1 MIHGFMRLTI
11 TGILFCSLTV
21 PVMAQ
26 VDTSKLMEQLN
37 SKNEQER
44 LEAID
49 AVTKLG
55 PEAPVQLV
63 PTLARFLTVGTTEE
77 RWRAARAIAAIGP
90 AAANDA
96 VSALVECLRHKDPM
110 VRAYCAHALGK
121 MGKTARSA
129 ENVVAELVRLA
140 VDKNRLV
147 RREAREALLA
157 IEAPPEVTLP
167 LLVKV
172 LEESEPEALLPALE
186 TLAEQGKKV
195 VPRLMEVLES
205 EKGCYWACL
214 VIERIGPDAAEAV
227 PQLMHCV
234 KRDAPEVRIEAL
246 LALASIGEAARPAVE
261 TVASVLENDPF
272 TGVKYAAAYA
282 LGRLGDSKAIPAL
295 EKAAESDD
303 PILKLTALWSLVR
316 LKPNDRELMERA
328 VQAFAEGLQS
338 DNEQLRSV
346 AATAFAETDIP
357 VDIAEGPLL
366 KSLVDKLD
374 QATIDR
380 LVDAFVKRGKAAV
393 PRIVRALDDPKH
405 LPHAVQILNR
415 IGPDAAE
422 AVPKLVELLDK
433 VEDPSIRRDI
443 IVALGSIGPA
453 SAPALPKLLKLLK
466 TADTETK
473 YALTYAIGQLG
484 PKAEAANPQLL
495 ELVESKDRFLRVS
508 ALWALLKINPGHE
521 EIAKFSVPYLISALS
536 DSRPGVRAEMARML
550 GDLGDLAKSA
560 IPALKQLAQSDPDAM
575 VRDAATEALRKL
587 QDPAGVQ
594 EHDHNE
600 KAGK

>member
-1 MIHGFMRLTI
+1 MIHGFTRLTI
-11 TGILFCSLTV
+11 TGVLLCSLAA
-21 PVMAQ
+21 PAMAQ
-26 VDTSKLMEQLN
+26 VDTSKLMEQLS

-49 AVTKLG
+49 AVAKLG
-55 PEAPVQLV
+55 PNAPVQLV
-63 PTLARFLTVGTTEE
+63 RALARFLTVGTTEE

-96 VSALVECLRHKDPM
+96 VSALVECLRHKDPL

-121 MGKTARSA
+121 MGKAARNA
-129 ENVVAELVRLA
+129 DNVVGELVRLA

-172 LEESEPEALLPALE
+172 LEESEPEALLPALD

-195 VPRLMEVLES
+195 VPRLMQVLED

-246 LALASIGEAARPAVE
+246 LALASIGEAARPAVD
-261 TVASVLENDPF
+261 TIVSVLENDPF
-272 TGVKYAAAYA
+272 NGVKYAAAYA
-282 LGRLGDSKAIPAL
+282 LGRLGDPKAVPAL
-295 EKAAESDD
+295 EKAARSDD
-303 PILKLTALWSLVR
+303 PILKLTALWSLVQ
-316 LKPNDRELMERA
+316 LKPDDRALMQQA
-328 VQAFAEGLQS
+328 VEAFAEALQS
-338 DNEQLRSV
+338 NDAQLRSI
-346 AATAFAETDIP
+346 AATAFAETEIP
-357 VDIAEGPLL
+357 ADIAEAPLL

-374 QATIDR
+374 QETINR
-380 LVDAFVKRGKAAV
+380 VIDAFVKRGKAVV
-393 PRIVRALDDPKH
+393 PRVIRALDDPKR
-405 LPHAVQILNR
+405 LPYAVQILNR

-422 AVPKLVELLDK
+422 AVPKLIELLDT
-433 VEDPSIRRDI
+433 VEDADIRRDI

-466 TADTETK
+466 TADIETK

-550 GDLGDLAKSA
+550 GQLGDVAKSA

-575 VRDAATEALRKL
+575 VRDVATEALQKL
-587 QDPAGVQ
+587 QDPAGAQ
-594 EHDHNE
+594 EHGNAE
-600 KAGK
+600 KTDK